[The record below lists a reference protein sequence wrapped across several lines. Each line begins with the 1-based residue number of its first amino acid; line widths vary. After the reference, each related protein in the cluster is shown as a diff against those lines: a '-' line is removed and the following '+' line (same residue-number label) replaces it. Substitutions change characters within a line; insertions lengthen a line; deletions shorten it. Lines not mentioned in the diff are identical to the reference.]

1 MRIEVNLT
9 PQTICLFLALS
20 RVSKLE
26 NDNMGNLWQVWGW
39 AINILFFEVLFWTD
53 VDLVDS
59 DL

>member
-9 PQTICLFLALS
+9 PQTICLFLAFS

-39 AINILFFEVLFWTD
+39 AVNILFFEVLFWTD

-59 DL
+59 HL

>member
-9 PQTICLFLALS
+9 PQTICLVLAFS

-59 DL
+59 HL